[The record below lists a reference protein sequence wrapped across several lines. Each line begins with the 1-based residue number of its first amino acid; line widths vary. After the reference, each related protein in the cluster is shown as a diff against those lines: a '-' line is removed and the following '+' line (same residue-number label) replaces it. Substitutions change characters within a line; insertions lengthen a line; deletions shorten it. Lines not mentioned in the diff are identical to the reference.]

1 MLQITST
8 NLADV
13 KVITPL
19 VHGDERG
26 YFFESYQRKKLS
38 AALGMDIEF
47 VQDNQSGSRAGV
59 LRGLHYQ
66 LEHGQGKLV
75 RVVSGEVFDVA
86 VDIRRSSTH
95 FRHWFGIRLSAQ
107 SHQQLW
113 LPPGFA
119 HGFYVLSE
127 WAEIAYKTTTYYEPE
142 DEHCLRYDDPDI
154 AVQWPCTQ
162 APELSKRDAQA
173 LPLSQAKLPV

>member
-8 NLADV
+8 NLDDV
-13 KVITPL
+13 KVISPL

-26 YFFESYQRKKLS
+26 YFVETYHRQKLA
-38 AALGMDIEF
+38 AALGEDVAF

-66 LEHGQGKLV
+66 LEHAQGKLV
-75 RVVSGEVFDVA
+75 RVTKGEIFDVA

-95 FRHWFGIRLSAQ
+95 FKHWFGICLSAE

-113 LPPGFA
+113 LPPGYA
-119 HGFYVLSE
+119 HGFYVLSD
-127 WAEIAYKTTTYYEPE
+127 WAEIAYKTTAYYDPE
-142 DEHCLRYDDPDI
+142 DEYCIRYDDPDI

-162 APELSKRDAQA
+162 GPELSKRDAQA
-173 LPLSQAKLPV
+173 LQLAQAKLPV